1 MAFLPL
7 AGWAQD
13 MRQVEQNLSVL
24 RFDPGNV
31 DGIADARTSDAITAF
46 QFSQGL
52 DATGRLSPWEASY
65 LARIAANAGI
75 QAPFITELDL
85 APDETS
91 RKNKRMLFAN
101 GLHYAAT
108 VRYRTYNKT
117 HASVGSE
124 RFVALMDSNGE
135 RRRGLMRDATALA
148 QQSRNPLAIGLMHLS
163 SLDETETEIPDT
175 QRALETLL
183 QYARSH
189 PEESAYGD
197 RALSVVTY
205 YIPQR
210 DLCEAPESD
219 VLRAL
224 VAQSLTLPIV
234 ATLNAENHGRL
245 VDGVLVCTRGDA
257 RDHLYESRVAIAR
270 EESQRQV
277 FQTGLT
283 WAADL
288 ARRGNAEAAQSL
300 FQQATQ
306 MFLDDGLSKEMG
318 DFEFDQVFPYQAAV
332 DMVRLGMT
340 AEVARIIRHNRN
352 ILEAMDASV
361 GAGSYAFA
369 SSYDGF
375 LTHSSQL
382 SILARDFAGLKWLG
396 AFLHDRKVDN
406 GGFSENPDT
415 ARFNAQDI
423 LWGGARIGLYA
434 WSRSVDKSMLL
445 EAVPIVLPE
454 MLRDGA
460 LEQALWTSLQEA
472 NAALEIGN
480 YEVAEPAILR
490 GVSIAQTSGAYD
502 QVGRDIQI
510 LQRQLNLS
518 RLEDLTP
525 AQRLLEQMDIY
536 YTDACKSLEA
546 AKMSYEAFIDV
557 DYAALAD
564 DPEVR
569 RAVVDANAMNR
580 LLGCFFPQRLTGVE
594 ARLLCAIAG
603 FSDRKDVA
611 EYVLAAQWDG
621 IESWNR
627 YPIIEQCVYGL
638 FDAGR
643 QGWIRVETIAPPS
656 EYDSNA
662 LWFITQ
668 TPQKR
673 AQLIEEATTENLDFG
688 SRVDMQLMEK
698 PLARMERMR
707 IAEVFHTRFAGSFGR
722 IGPSKQDVLGIRDA
736 AIAFQR
742 MGYFGTAEIY
752 FANDQRVDPF
762 AFGTEDAAKLDT
774 DLLRPEHTWLRL
786 RYSSLYRDWGKPDL
800 AYAAIGPLAERA
812 IERLGSS
819 EDPLPGTVEQWARRL
834 KDLFIAYLE
843 LQFDDLPQGPNYPA
857 IFAIQ
862 QYLQLARST
871 ASASVL
877 EQRLNSANPAV
888 AREYQDVQRALR
900 AAMRD
905 PAGQGAAISDLSLRL
920 QAMEAQMPETDAALR
935 SHQIGV
941 TRPLREVMLS
951 LRSEGAAMLVVTQL
965 SDSVV
970 LMLLDGREARAR
982 RLDLN
987 VERVQAAVTGL
998 RHSIVKSTGERDIFD
1013 QGLASQLYHE
1023 LIGWAYPDRPPPREL
1038 RLVTTGPFA
1047 TLPFAALR
1055 HEDGWLGVSTILRAS
1070 PSVARGSQAFEDSSG
1085 TTGFIGLGDPNL
1097 TEGDVAGRSALLGA
1111 GGALAELPETA
1122 AELAFMAIVFGGN
1135 PKDDVFTKERASERQ
1150 MQALNRNNRLAE
1162 VSVLALATHGLLSRE
1177 TGALESSGLVLSL
1190 PQSQGEDGILTANE
1204 IYGYRIGAELV
1215 ILSACNTG
1223 TPDADRGLSDLASA
1237 FLYAGAGAMMLTHWE
1252 IDSGAGVELTKR
1264 VALEHR
1270 MAQSADYAFS
1280 LRVALE
1286 KMLSDQSVEK
1296 FHHPRFWA
1304 SHFIL
1309 G

>member
-1 MAFLPL
+1 M
-7 AGWAQD
+7 
-13 MRQVEQNLSVL
+13 EQNLAAL

-31 DGIADARTSDAITAF
+31 DGLVDARTSDAIIAF

-65 LARIAANAGI
+65 LAQIAANAGLKT
-75 QAPFITELDL
+75 PFIAE
-85 APDETS
+85 PDSDPEQTS
-91 RKNKRMLFAN
+91 RESKRLLFAN
-101 GLHYAAT
+101 GLHYAAS
-108 VRYRTYNKT
+108 VRYRTYNAS

-124 RFVALMDSNGE
+124 RFVALMDSNAE
-135 RRRGLMRDATALA
+135 RRRGLLRDATAMA
-148 QQSRNPLAIGLMHLS
+148 QQSQDPLAIGLMHLS
-163 SLDETETEIPDT
+163 SFDETETEVPDT

-183 QYARSH
+183 QYAKAH
-189 PEESAYGD
+189 PQETAYGD

-210 DLCEAPESD
+210 NLCDAPNSD
-219 VLRAL
+219 TLRAL
-224 VAQSLTLPIV
+224 VAESLTLPIV
-234 ATLNAENHGRL
+234 STLSLERQGRL
-245 VDGVLVCTRGDA
+245 VVGVLACTRGDL
-257 RDHLYESRVAIAR
+257 RDHLFERRVAIAR
-270 EESQRQV
+270 QESQRQV
-277 FQTGLT
+277 FQTGLE

-288 ARRGNAEAAQSL
+288 SRRGNVEAAQSL
-300 FQQATQ
+300 FQQATK

-318 DFEFDQVFPYQAAV
+318 DFEFDEVFPYRAAV
-332 DMVRLGMT
+332 DMARLGMAT
-340 AEVARIIRHNRN
+340 EVARIIRHNRI
-352 ILEAMDASV
+352 ILEALEKNRKENESF
-361 GAGSYAFA
+361 AFV
-369 SSYDGF
+369 SSYDG
-375 LTHSSQL
+375 LVTHSSQL

-406 GGFSENPDT
+406 GGLAENPDT
-415 ARFNAQDI
+415 ARFNEQDI
-423 LWGGARIGLYA
+423 LWAGARIGLSA
-434 WSRSVDKSMLL
+434 WSGRADKAMLL

-460 LEQALWTSLQEA
+460 LEQALWASLQEA
-472 NAALEIGN
+472 NAALETGN
-480 YEVAEPAILR
+480 FEVAEPAILR
-490 GVSIAQTSGAYD
+490 SVSIAQTSGAYD
-502 QVGRDIQI
+502 RVGPEIQR

-525 AQRLLEQMDIY
+525 AQRLLEQMNIY
-536 YTDACKSLEA
+536 YTDACKSVDA
-546 AKMSYEAFIDV
+546 AKMSFESFIDV
-557 DYAALAD
+557 DYAALVE

-569 RAVVDANAMNR
+569 RALVDADAMNG
-580 LLGCFFPQRLTGVE
+580 LLGCYFPQRLTGGE

-603 FSDRKDVA
+603 FSERRDVA
-611 EYVLAAQWDG
+611 EYVLAARWNG

-638 FDAGR
+638 VDAGR
-643 QGWIRVETIAPPS
+643 QDWIRVESIEPPS
-656 EYDSNA
+656 EYDSNE

-668 TPQKR
+668 TPEKR
-673 AQLIEEATTENLDFG
+673 AQLIEAASMDDLNL
-688 SRVDMQLMEK
+688 RLPIKMQLLEK
-698 PLARMERMR
+698 PLARFERMR
-707 IAEVFHTRFAGSFGR
+707 LAKAFHTQFSGSFGR
-722 IGPSKQDVLGIRDA
+722 IGPSEQDVRVIRDN
-736 AIAFQR
+736 AIAYQR

-752 FANDQRVDPF
+752 FAEDQTVDPF
-762 AFGTEDAAKLDT
+762 AFGDESAARLDA
-774 DLLRPEHTWLRL
+774 DLLRPEHVWLRL
-786 RYSSLYRDWGKPDL
+786 RYASLYRDWGKPDR

-819 EDPLPGTVEQWARRL
+819 KNPFPGTVEQWARRL
-834 KDLFIAYLE
+834 EDLFIAYLE
-843 LQFDDLPQGPNYPA
+843 LQFAGGSRGANYPA

-862 QYLQLARST
+862 QYLQLAQST

-888 AREYQDVQRALR
+888 AREYQDVRRALR

-905 PAGQGAAISDLSLRL
+905 PSEQGAAISDLNLRL
-920 QAMEAQMPETDAALR
+920 QALEAQMPETDAALR

-951 LRSEGAAMLVVTQL
+951 LRSDGAAMLVVTQL
-965 SDSVV
+965 RDAVV
-970 LMLLDGREARAR
+970 LMALDGQEARAR
-982 RLDLN
+982 RLDMTA
-987 VERVQAAVTGL
+987 ERVQATVTGF
-998 RHSIVKSTGERDIFD
+998 RRGIVESTGDRDIFD
-1013 QGLASQLYHE
+1013 HALASQLYRD
-1023 LIGWAYPDRPPPREL
+1023 LVGWAYPNRPPPREL

-1055 HEDGWLGVSTILRAS
+1055 HGDGWLGVSTILRAS
-1070 PSVARGSQAFEDSSG
+1070 PSVARGSQAFVKSSG
-1085 TTGFIGLGDPNL
+1085 KKGFVGLGDPNL
-1097 TEGDVAGRSALLGA
+1097 TDGDIAGRKALLGT

-1135 PKDDVFTKERASERQ
+1135 PKEDVFTRERASERQ
-1150 MQALNRNNRLAE
+1150 MQVLNKKNRLAD

-1177 TGALESSGLVLSL
+1177 AGALGSSGLVLSL
-1190 PQSQGEDGILTANE
+1190 PRTPGEDGVLTANE
-1204 IYGYRIGAELV
+1204 IYGYRIGADLV
-1215 ILSACNTG
+1215 VLSACNTG

-1270 MAQSADYAFS
+1270 KAQSADYAFS
-1280 LRVALE
+1280 LRMALE
-1286 KMLSDQSVEK
+1286 KMLADQSVEK